1 MNWVYYIVK
10 EICVIGNTKI
20 SAIKETHKLET
31 QPAPPI
37 ENQAAAKIES
47 KIPKKII
54 KNKIT
59 KNWFCG
65 PNFAR
70 EKKKS
75 ALIG

>member
-31 QPAPPI
+31 QPAPI

-47 KIPKKII
+47 KIPK
-54 KNKIT
+54 
-59 KNWFCG
+59 
-65 PNFAR
+65 R
-70 EKKKS
+70 KKRRKK
-75 ALIG
+75 